1 MENAPARPDGR
12 PLGDQSSMRSPVRA
26 APGGPAPCRATPVPR
41 CSRFAAVALAAL
53 ALWPFAVAQ
62 AQDSG
67 VPTGIEFVAEE
78 INRNP
83 TKEGVTHT
91 LTFVDSGTVAGNAGC
106 NQYSAGYANVGEA
119 VIFQPPRLTRMACL
133 PEAMD
138 AEQQFLAYLL
148 IATSF
153 HYNEDTGTLDLNGA
167 NGRPV
172 IRLTRR

>member
-1 MENAPARPDGR
+1 
-12 PLGDQSSMRSPVRA
+12 MRSPVRA
-26 APGGPAPCRATPVPR
+26 APGGLAPRGAAPVSPL
-41 CSRFAAVALAAL
+41 SRLAVLAAL
-53 ALWPFAVAQ
+53 ALWPSAAAH
-62 AQDSG
+62 AQDG
-67 VPTGIEFVAEE
+67 VPMDIEFVAEE

-83 TKEGVTHT
+83 TREGVTHT

-106 NQYSAGYANVGEA
+106 NQYSAGYANVGDA

-153 HYNEDTGTLDLNGA
+153 QYNEDKGTLDLNGA